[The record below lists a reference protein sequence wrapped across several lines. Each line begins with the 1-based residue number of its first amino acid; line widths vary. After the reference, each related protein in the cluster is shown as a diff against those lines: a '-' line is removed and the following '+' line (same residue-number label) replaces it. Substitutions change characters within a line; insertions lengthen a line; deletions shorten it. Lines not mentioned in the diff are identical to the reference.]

1 MKKMFTKSLCIYMLA
16 AFFITIVAIFTLQTF
31 TTQSNNMQESREK
44 LATVKEKLA
53 DNDAEIQKLTK
64 NLGENNL
71 AKTRAFAD
79 MLAYDPTLLEN
90 PDNLKKICE
99 RLMVNELH
107 VIDEK
112 GIITHSTIDAY
123 IGFDMNSGE
132 QSAAFMPIIDDPSI
146 EIVQE
151 PQQNVIEGTVIQYI
165 GVARSDAKGFV
176 QVGIQPEILKET
188 LANTAIDVVLRDV
201 DFGKNGYVYAID
213 MESGNILAHPNQNLI
228 GTPAK
233 EAGFPDNTTK
243 NSGKMKVDGKSGYY
257 VTDVYENMLIGTFM
271 PSGEYYAARTS
282 QTLVVS
288 LSIFVIF
295 TILLLLINQTVEKK
309 IVNGINAISS
319 SMKKIAEGDFSI
331 VVKETGNPEFVQL
344 SDSINKMVSG
354 IRQNLHENEAL
365 VQKQQQDMQN
375 NLTLIEQ
382 VKAACLNLE
391 DVSQNTLASSDD
403 IYHGTEEQKNAVNGL
418 KQAMDK
424 LVDEL
429 NTSADETTKVTSTT
443 ENAVNTILHMQTQ
456 MENLSQSI
464 NHISEI
470 SMKIETIIDDIDS
483 IASQTNLLALNASIE
498 AARAGE
504 MGKGFSVVAVQVGE
518 LAARSAQAAKETNEL
533 ISNSIQAVNDGR
545 TITKHAMESFNTVVE
560 AIEKA
565 NVDVDEIAE
574 MVRKNV
580 SVVSETVLEISK
592 IANVVDANVEI
603 SQNSKQISSDMAK
616 ITGHLMDLVK
626 NEG

>member
-31 TTQSNNMQESREK
+31 TTQSNNMQESKEK
-44 LATVKEKLA
+44 LAAVKEKLA
-53 DNDAEIQKLTK
+53 GNDAEIQKLTK

-79 MLAYDPTLLEN
+79 MLAHDPTLLEK
-90 PDNLKKICE
+90 PDGLKEICE

-112 GIITHSTIDAY
+112 GIITHSTIEAY

-233 EAGFPDNTTK
+233 EAGFPDNATK
-243 NSGKMKVDGKSGYY
+243 SSGKIKVDGKSGYY

-271 PSGEYYAARTS
+271 PSSEYYAARTS

-295 TILLLLINQTVEKK
+295 NILLILINQTVEKN

-354 IRQNLHENEAL
+354 IQQNLQENEAL

-382 VKAACLNLE
+382 VKEACLNLE

-403 IYHGTEEQKNAVNGL
+403 IYHGTEEQKNAVSGL

-603 SQNSKQISSDMAK
+603 SQNSKQISSDMVK

-626 NEG
+626 NES

>member
-31 TTQSNNMQESREK
+31 NTQSNNMQESKEK

-53 DNDAEIQKLTK
+53 GNDAEIQKLTK

-79 MLAYDPTLLEN
+79 MLAHAPTLLEK
-90 PDNLKKICE
+90 PDSLKEICE

-165 GVARSDAKGFV
+165 GVARNDAKGFV

-233 EAGFPDNTTK
+233 EAGFPDNATK
-243 NSGKMKVDGKSGYY
+243 SSGKIKVDGKSGYY

-271 PSGEYYAARTS
+271 PSSEYYATRTS

-295 TILLLLINQTVEKK
+295 NILLILINQTVEKN

-354 IRQNLHENEAL
+354 IQQNLQENEAL

>member
-31 TTQSNNMQESREK
+31 NTQSNNMQESKEK

-53 DNDAEIQKLTK
+53 GNDAEIQKLTK

-79 MLAYDPTLLEN
+79 MLAHDPTLLEK
-90 PDNLKKICE
+90 PDSLKEICE

-165 GVARSDAKGFV
+165 GVARNDAKGFV

-233 EAGFPDNTTK
+233 EAGFPDNATK
-243 NSGKMKVDGKSGYY
+243 SSGKIKVDGKSGYY

-271 PSGEYYAARTS
+271 PSSEYYAARTS

-295 TILLLLINQTVEKK
+295 NILLILINQTVEKN

-354 IRQNLHENEAL
+354 IQQNLQENEAL

-382 VKAACLNLE
+382 VKEACLNLE

-603 SQNSKQISSDMAK
+603 SQNSKQISSDMVK

-626 NEG
+626 NES